1 MQASRAS
8 SRALKAVAAG
18 SKQTR
23 GLHMTG
29 PATFSSLLTSERPAM
44 NLPQSLAGLRYEC
57 QKLKL
62 PTTGSKEELISLLS
76 AHELT
81 NARAFSTA
89 VVPDSKR
96 PLIGAPITGHS
107 FRHFNTSRE
116 LKAPN
121 DSSTIDF
128 AFIPDFDPDLGK
140 GPVGIRVPILPTTS
154 TPNPEY
160 TFAAAV
166 AAAEAEEEVSIY
178 LGKAMHR
185 VINVDVGQVM
195 LPMIH
200 TVSAHVH
207 APAAMSE
214 VHDNNTIDFQ
224 GMAFQVA
231 SKLTRPVEETASMA
245 RTIWADLVD
254 DVLGPKGSPA

>member
-89 VVPDSKR
+89 VIPDSKR

-166 AAAEAEEEVSIY
+166 AAAEAEEEV
-178 LGKAMHR
+178 
-185 VINVDVGQVM
+185 M

>member
-8 SRALKAVAAG
+8 SRALRAVAAG
-18 SKQTR
+18 SRQTR

-29 PATFSSLLTSERPAM
+29 PATFSNLLTSERPAM
-44 NLPQSLAGLRYEC
+44 NLPQSLAALRYEC

-62 PTTGSKEELISLLS
+62 STTGSKEELISRLS

-81 NARAFSTA
+81 NTRTFSTA
-89 VVPDSKR
+89 AVPDSKR
-96 PLIGAPITGHS
+96 PLIGAPVTGHS

-166 AAAEAEEEVSIY
+166 AAAEAEDE
-178 LGKAMHR
+178 
-185 VINVDVGQVM
+185 VM

-214 VHDNNTIDFQ
+214 VHDNNTVDFQ

-231 SKLTRPVEETASMA
+231 SKLARPVEETASMA

-254 DVLGPKGSPA
+254 DVLGPKGRPAA